1 MNSSG
6 VDECPSCGGQS
17 LSQTGDE
24 GALVC
29 DDCDEQFQGFRAEEL
44 DEEYASRMT
53 VFRRT
58 SQSSRAER
66 RRLVAEA
73 ENARTAL
80 KISSSQTG
88 AVDSSR
94 LVYEGVVIISRAIV
108 DALVHGEYAPRCIID
123 ICFKIVSHWVRMC
136 HAGAVAGA
144 RGLSPIDFSAHS
156 ILAFISLAAVFVR
169 SSLLPRDLCVLAA
182 QKKIPFIT
190 ACVDLLDP
198 RFSEAKLV
206 RKALCPAYLPI
217 AHEIVRRASTIA
229 LSNYSWPPL
238 KAYFDGESVIYT
250 HWSILSFP
258 LGQYEATLLRIV
270 RLLGLPD
277 DFCKRVQRYRE
288 LRRVATAMNLKTHAM
303 EKMRRKQRLKS
314 SRKLN
319 LDLGPCNANRV
330 SENSGS
336 SWLEQTL
343 DVQSHERQPS
353 EAISGL
359 NAVLNDANNHDLA
372 NPLEHGESSVLI
384 ERQRGQDAE
393 LNDSDCNDHDKVKKI
408 CKRTT
413 RKRSSNFEEELLY
426 NTYEVDDDCISSWPF
441 SVTASDRRTLLT
453 EFATDRTLA
462 VDCIN
467 TMRICFGAPTLN
479 EVLRSQIVPECV
491 RQVENDINSPKFEL
505 EWTSCLRTMHTLLA
519 DQSTA
524 TDALSWSSLSPT
536 AISSIKGSS
545 LSDFIETTL
554 CSMEGALPLFMNDH
568 AELFGRLGGLE
579 REKAILEVSTNAR
592 QYQGKASDRNPEF
605 RSGPSSA
612 LPCDDVRAIGRWVW
626 NRDVESESI
635 ELLKAGAA
643 PIGSLPGVERRPL
656 LPARGHNSDE
666 MIRQRVRRRVV
677 RTVKAG
683 HSLWDEPVGI
693 DWAIVIVQRFFLG
706 SFANVGWV
714 NGECPASGDNLRL
727 CLDSV
732 MRTVL
737 NYADVQL
744 GEVGKIDRPSS

>member
-1 MNSSG
+1 MNPSG

-73 ENARTAL
+73 ENARTIL

-88 AVDSSR
+88 TVDISH

-108 DALVHGEYAPRCIID
+108 DALIQGNHAPKSIID

-136 HAGAVAGA
+136 HVGAVAGT
-144 RGLSPIDFSAHS
+144 RGLTPNDFSAHS
-156 ILAFISLAAVFVR
+156 ILGFISLAALFVR

-182 QKKIPFIT
+182 QKKIPFMT
-190 ACVDLLDP
+190 ACRDLLDS
-198 RFSEAKLV
+198 RFLDAQLV
-206 RKALCPAYLPI
+206 RKALSPAYLPI
-217 AHEIVRRASTIA
+217 AHEVVRRASAIA

-258 LGQYEATLLRIV
+258 LGQYEVTLLRIV

-277 DFCKRVQRYRE
+277 SFCKRVERYRE
-288 LRRVATAMNLKTHAM
+288 LRRVATAMNLKTHAV
-303 EKMRRKQRLKS
+303 ERMRREQRLKTG
-314 SRKLN
+314 RKLN
-319 LDLGPCNANRV
+319 LDLDSLNFNWASV
-330 SENSGS
+330 NSGAD
-336 SWLEQTL
+336 WLGRARN
-343 DVQSHERQPS
+343 VQSQKRRRLEES
-353 EAISGL
+353 SSSSTAL
-359 NAVLNDANNHDLA
+359 NESNKRDLA
-372 NPLEHGESSVLI
+372 TLQEHGERSVLAGSVRLPDG
-384 ERQRGQDAE
+384 ERKDLDIDDEDKGHKVSNDA
-393 LNDSDCNDHDKVKKI
+393 
-408 CKRTT
+408 R
-413 RKRSSNFEEELLY
+413 RKRSIDFEEEFSL
-426 NTYEVDDDCISSWPF
+426 NTYGLDDGISSWPF
-441 SVTASDRRTLLT
+441 STTAGDRRTLLT
-453 EFATDRTLA
+453 EFATDRTLV

-467 TMRICFGAPTLN
+467 TMRICFGAPNST
-479 EVLRSQIVPECV
+479 EVLRSQLVPEYAH
-491 RQVENDINSPKFEL
+491 QVENDFNCPNFEL

-519 DQSTA
+519 DPSAA

-536 AISSIKGSS
+536 AITSIKGNS

-554 CSMEGALPLFMNDH
+554 CSMEGTLPLFMNDH
-568 AELFGRLGGLE
+568 AELFGRLGGPE
-579 REKAILEVSTNAR
+579 RVRTNLEVSTKAR
-592 QYQGKASDRNPEF
+592 LHQGKALDHPPDYRRMPYGAS
-605 RSGPSSA
+605 
-612 LPCDDVRAIGRWVW
+612 PCDDLRIIGRWVW
-626 NRDVESESI
+626 NRDVEAEYL
-635 ELLKAGAA
+635 ELGKAGAGA
-643 PIGSLPGVERRPL
+643 IDALPGVERRPL
-656 LPARGHNSDE
+656 LPVRGHNSDE

-677 RTVKAG
+677 RNVKT
-683 HSLWDEPVGI
+683 SLWDEPVGI
-693 DWAIVIVQRFFLG
+693 DWAVVILQRFFLG

-714 NGECPASGDNLRL
+714 NGESPASGENIRL

-737 NYADVQL
+737 NYVDVHL
-744 GEVGKIDRPSS
+744 GEVGKMDRPLS